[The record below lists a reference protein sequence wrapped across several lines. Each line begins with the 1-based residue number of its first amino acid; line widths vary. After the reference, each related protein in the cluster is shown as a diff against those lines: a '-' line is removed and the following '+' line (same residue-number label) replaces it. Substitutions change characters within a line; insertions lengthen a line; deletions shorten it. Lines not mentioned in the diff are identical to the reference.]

1 MLMQRQ
7 KSSMLL
13 KPPPLTMQTDQPKDK
28 HEGGV
33 RKKKIK
39 WNIYWETCSSG
50 QLLWFHLE
58 SKDSSLHP
66 KYHRNASA
74 EIPLGFN
81 GRSCVKWQLHSVRT
95 LSWQERAMLECTN
108 AKGREK
114 KVTHTL
120 IQALLMLVSC
130 TLKTSQVELPLHFL
144 NWCFFGWQKGERGVR
159 WEISCQNINGSSEF

>member
-1 MLMQRQ
+1 MKKIPRHWCWCRDRNPACCLNHLHLQC
-7 KSSMLL
+7 K
-13 KPPPLTMQTDQPKDK
+13 QTNPKINMK
-28 HEGGV
+28 GGGGGGGDV

-95 LSWQERAMLECTN
+95 LSRQERAMLECTN

-114 KVTHTL
+114 KSNTQHL
-120 IQALLMLVSC
+120 YRHYLCWLVAHW
-130 TLKTSQVELPLHFL
+130 KPA
-144 NWCFFGWQKGERGVR
+144 R
-159 WEISCQNINGSSEF
+159 

>member
-1 MLMQRQ
+1 MSTVDEKIPRHWCWCRDRNPACCLNHLHLQC
-7 KSSMLL
+7 K
-13 KPPPLTMQTDQPKDK
+13 QTNPKINMK
-28 HEGGV
+28 GGGGGGDV

-95 LSWQERAMLECTN
+95 LSRQERAMLECTN
-108 AKGREK
+108 AKGRGK
-114 KVTHTL
+114 KVTHNTYTGTTY
-120 IQALLMLVSC
+120 A
-130 TLKTSQVELPLHFL
+130 
-144 NWCFFGWQKGERGVR
+144 G
-159 WEISCQNINGSSEF
+159 

>member
-1 MLMQRQ
+1 MSTVDEKIPRHWCWCRDTNPACCLNHLHLQC
-7 KSSMLL
+7 K
-13 KPPPLTMQTDQPKDK
+13 QTNPKINMK
-28 HEGGV
+28 GGGGGGDV

-95 LSWQERAMLECTN
+95 LSRQERAMLECTN

-114 KVTHTL
+114 KVTHNTYTGTTY
-120 IQALLMLVSC
+120 A
-130 TLKTSQVELPLHFL
+130 
-144 NWCFFGWQKGERGVR
+144 G
-159 WEISCQNINGSSEF
+159 

>member
-1 MLMQRQ
+1 MSTVDEKIPRHWCWCRDRNPACCLNHLHLQC
-7 KSSMLL
+7 K
-13 KPPPLTMQTDQPKDK
+13 QTNPKINMK
-28 HEGGV
+28 GGGGGGDV

-95 LSWQERAMLECTN
+95 LSRQERAMLECTN

-114 KVTHTL
+114 KVTHNTYTGTTY
-120 IQALLMLVSC
+120 A
-130 TLKTSQVELPLHFL
+130 
-144 NWCFFGWQKGERGVR
+144 G
-159 WEISCQNINGSSEF
+159 

>member
-1 MLMQRQ
+1 MSTVDEKIPRHWCWCRDRNPACCLNHLHLQC
-7 KSSMLL
+7 K
-13 KPPPLTMQTDQPKDK
+13 QTNPKINMK
-28 HEGGV
+28 GGGGGGGDV

-95 LSWQERAMLECTN
+95 LSRQERAMLECTN

-114 KVTHTL
+114 KVTHNTYTGTTY
-120 IQALLMLVSC
+120 A
-130 TLKTSQVELPLHFL
+130 
-144 NWCFFGWQKGERGVR
+144 G
-159 WEISCQNINGSSEF
+159 

>member
-1 MLMQRQ
+1 MSTVDEKNTQTLMLMQRQ

-28 HEGGV
+28 HEGGWWGGDV

-95 LSWQERAMLECTN
+95 LSRQERAMLECTN
-108 AKGREK
+108 AKGRGK
-114 KVTHTL
+114 KSNTQHL
-120 IQALLMLVSC
+120 YRHYLCWLVAHW
-130 TLKTSQVELPLHFL
+130 KPA
-144 NWCFFGWQKGERGVR
+144 R
-159 WEISCQNINGSSEF
+159 